1 MLTVLSL
8 NRKIK
13 AFRVDPV
20 TFESVPMPID
30 RTLAD
35 EAIAYYQT
43 ASRAFRQGA
52 LKELAAAPRTP

>member
-1 MLTVLSL
+1 
-8 NRKIK
+8 
-13 AFRVDPV
+13 
-20 TFESVPMPID
+20 MPID

-52 LKELAAAPRTP
+52 LKELASARRTP